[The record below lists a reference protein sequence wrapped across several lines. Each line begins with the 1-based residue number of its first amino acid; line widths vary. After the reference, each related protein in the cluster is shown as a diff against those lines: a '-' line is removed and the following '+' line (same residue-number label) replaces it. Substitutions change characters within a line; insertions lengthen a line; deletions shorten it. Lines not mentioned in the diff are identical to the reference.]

1 MAVPLLGGALLRLL
15 LGLLTDHIGARRVGI
30 LGMALRRRDTWWFC
44 LFYSITFG
52 GFVGLASFL
61 NIAFALVGGFGGAA
75 ALACANREWQGIFIG
90 HRGIALDRG

>member
-1 MAVPLLGGALLRLL
+1 MASWAW
-15 LGLLTDHIGARRVGI
+15 RVEE
-30 LGMALRRRDTWWFC
+30 RDTWWFC
-44 LFYSITFG
+44 LFYLITFG

-61 NIAFALVGGFGGAA
+61 NIAFALVGGFGDAA